1 MTSTDSC
8 PAPAQPA
15 SVALADIERTLSRQL
30 KALQAP
36 GEAPVLRACMSN
48 LIIFCNSAEAAEAL
62 TAEVPA
68 IVAIHPARVLLLVGE
83 SAAETKDLTASV
95 CVRAHRAGAGRTMY
109 SEQITLHG
117 RGRSVNQ
124 LPFAVRGL
132 LVGDLP
138 TNLWW
143 AAPLPPP
150 VGGPLLY
157 DLAEHAQQII
167 YDSLGWREPA
177 RGVAA
182 TASWLGQFNGKSR
195 PGPWR
200 SIADLNW
207 RRLKYWR
214 RLIGQALD
222 PASAPGVLEHVTE
235 LQVDHGPHA
244 VVQAWEIASW
254 LAARLGWRVQTGRV
268 QPNVELAWQCLS
280 PHNVVLV
287 RIHRLAEGPAE
298 VRQIRIA
305 CTPESKLGALTLVVE
320 EERRLAVLPEGS
332 NAAPRTLTVQP
343 QPLAELVGRQLSDR
357 ARDPV
362 FLESM
367 AVARILAQA
376 FV

>member
-1 MTSTDSC
+1 
-8 PAPAQPA
+8 
-15 SVALADIERTLSRQL
+15 
-30 KALQAP
+30 
-36 GEAPVLRACMSN
+36 
-48 LIIFCNSAEAAEAL
+48 
-62 TAEVPA
+62 
-68 IVAIHPARVLLLVGE
+68 
-83 SAAETKDLTASV
+83 
-95 CVRAHRAGAGRTMY
+95 MY

-117 RGRSVNQ
+117 PGRSVGR

-143 AAPLPPP
+143 AAPVPPP
-150 VGGPLLY
+150 LAGPLVY

-182 TASWLGQFNGKSR
+182 TGGWLGQMNGKAR
-195 PGPWR
+195 GGLWQ
-200 SIADLNW
+200 SIGDLNW

-214 RLIGQALD
+214 RLLGQSLD
-222 PASAPGVLEHVTE
+222 PASAPGVLEHISE
-235 LQVDHGPHA
+235 LQVEHGPHA
-244 VVQAWEIASW
+244 VIQGWEIASW
-254 LAARLGWRVQTGRV
+254 LAARLCWRVQTGRV
-268 QPNVELAWQCLS
+268 QPNVELAWQCLA
-280 PHNVVLV
+280 PHNVVRV

-298 VRQIRIA
+298 VRRIRITCA
-305 CTPESKLGALTLVVE
+305 PESTMGALTLVVE
-320 EERRLAVLPEGS
+320 DEQRLAVLPEG
-332 NAAPRTLTVQP
+332 NHMAPRTLTIQP

-367 AVARILAQA
+367 ALARIFAQA